1 MDHNISLE
9 NDIFRHIPLEQ
20 HIAIQRCFKY
30 KTYKKAAFIIQPN
43 DLVKDLY
50 WIQSGLVKLSYE
62 DENCREH
69 ILSFAFEDW
78 WETDFSAFYH
88 QTRSKLYL
96 QCLEPTA
103 LYALSYAD
111 YQCIVQQYSLSNYF
125 LQKSINGH
133 IANQHRI
140 LSLLTDSP
148 KSRYELFISS
158 YPALVQRISKTV
170 LAQYLGVSR
179 ETLSRIYK

>member
-1 MDHNISLE
+1 M
-9 NDIFRHIPLEQ
+9 
-20 HIAIQRCFKY
+20 
-30 KTYKKAAFIIQPN
+30 
-43 DLVKDLY
+43 
-50 WIQSGLVKLSYE
+50 VKLSYE

-111 YQCIVQQYSLSNYF
+111 YQRIVQQYSLSNYF

-158 YPALVQRISKTV
+158 GIAIVNRRLFKQLFPFPI
-170 LAQYLGVSR
+170 LAHQVSY
-179 ETLSRIYK
+179 TQLLNVICL